1 MSGVGC
7 QNDLDITHRLKISRK
22 SVARRGVDP
31 AADIIAFP
39 ANACSDFIKFLKYN
53 ALPLSVVQGCDG
65 VTLKRPGDFVGA
77 HADVFSSFL
86 RRPRESGRRGR
97 RATRPRAGARVL
109 WWDRRTPF
117 PLWSRRRTANS
128 APADVGQPVFPAF
141 RGSGGLGMGP
151 IRRAANRRDFDA
163 RPRRLRGYGLS
174 LSIKLNVKKSH
185 GRINQSYRSLVIC
198 FVYQVNRVFISRD
211 FI

>member
-53 ALPLSVVQGCDG
+53 ALPLSVVQGFDG

-86 RRPRESGRRGR
+86 RKPLESGRRASKGDTSAR
-97 RATRPRAGARVL
+97 GRPRPLVGPP
-109 WWDRRTPF
+109 DPF
-117 PLWSRRRTANS
+117 PFVVPASDGEFGACRRW
-128 APADVGQPVFPAF
+128 PARFPRFSGQRRPWDGTDPP
-141 RGSGGLGMGP
+141 GCKPSG
-151 IRRAANRRDFDA
+151 F
-163 RPRRLRGYGLS
+163 
-174 LSIKLNVKKSH
+174 
-185 GRINQSYRSLVIC
+185 
-198 FVYQVNRVFISRD
+198 
-211 FI
+211 